1 MFLSF
6 SSLFLAAIEDL
17 TWTLETMFWRLA
29 GIKDYF
35 EIIDTPIEV
44 QDSHRAKKLSQVK

>member
-6 SSLFLAAIEDL
+6 ANLFLMAIQDL

-35 EIIDTPIEV
+35 KIIDTPIEV
-44 QDSHRAKKLSQVK
+44 TDVSRAKKLSQVQ

>member
-6 SSLFLAAIEDL
+6 ALIFLSAVEDL
-17 TWTLETMFWRLA
+17 TWTLEGMFWRLA

-35 EIIDTPIEV
+35 KIIDTPIEV
-44 QDSHRAKKLSQVK
+44 QDKV